1 MKWKS
6 ADGRDNRVVTS
17 SGWKNLS
24 NYEGLEQRAG
34 VYIFA
39 NVNLQV
45 KYVGKAGPRRMVY
58 EIKKAITRGKNFGAT
73 SVRALYTN
81 SDANAVS
88 LRKDLID
95 IYDPPNNRS

>member
-1 MKWKS
+1 MRWKS
-6 ADGRDNRVVTS
+6 ADGRDRRIVAS

-24 NYEGLEQRAG
+24 NYEDLEQRAG

-45 KYVGKAGPRRMVY
+45 KYIGKAGPRRMVN
-58 EIKKAITRGKNFGAT
+58 EIRKAVNRGKNFGAT
-73 SVRALYTN
+73 SVRALFTN

-88 LRKDLID
+88 LRKDLIE